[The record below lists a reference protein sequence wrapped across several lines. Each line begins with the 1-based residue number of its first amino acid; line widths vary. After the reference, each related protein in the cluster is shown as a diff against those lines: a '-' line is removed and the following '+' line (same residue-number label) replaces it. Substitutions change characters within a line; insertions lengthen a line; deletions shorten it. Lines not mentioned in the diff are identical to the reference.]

1 MSLPASSPLP
11 KAFRL
16 VREILQAAPP
26 GGLST
31 KEIVKEAIRLYQVD
45 NPSYDPSSS
54 QASTS
59 SSSTSTSATTTT
71 AESSTIASS
80 KGKGKG
86 RASGSSGSN
95 TRKAKGVNVIP
106 PDHPFVS
113 TSYLKSRVL
122 ATLQSQA
129 LLSKTAQPSSA
140 ASSSGSGSGSSSSR
154 SNSGSSSG
162 AGKQSFAWR
171 LSEARQSNLSTPK
184 WDFPS
189 HWQRLIDGV
198 SPGQLHAEY
207 TANKAA
213 RQEEE
218 RQRGFESGKVLRT
231 ERDIWEWAERRP
243 VLSTNLERL
252 HLNKRR
258 AEKRPKK
265 ERTRLALFESY
276 PGPSELG
283 LGSEAQNV

>member
-140 ASSSGSGSGSSSSR
+140 ASSSGSG
-154 SNSGSSSG
+154 
-162 AGKQSFAWR
+162 KQSFAWR